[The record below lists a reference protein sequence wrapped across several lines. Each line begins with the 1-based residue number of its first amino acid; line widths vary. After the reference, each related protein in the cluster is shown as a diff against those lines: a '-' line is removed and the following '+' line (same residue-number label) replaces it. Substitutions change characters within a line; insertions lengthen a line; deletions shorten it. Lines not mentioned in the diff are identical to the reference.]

1 MLRYLLTG
9 MLSVVA
15 SGALAQQAASPNDP
29 ARSQSSQTEA
39 TPPKPTSTME
49 DVQPG
54 DRWVYEERD
63 EITGTIRNTRTNVVT
78 EVTPTEIA
86 TRFTNAGKPEASL
99 IVFDRS
105 WNVILGG
112 PWKHSPHDGTGI
124 QMPLEVGKTWPIRS
138 NEISS
143 ANGQSWKRSGTSKVV
158 GPETLITKAGTFET
172 FRIETSIVLQNAKDP
187 TRKTAVAIQTWYAPT
202 VNHWVKR
209 KRTIRA
215 DNRLLADITSD
226 LIEYGRKQ

>member
-1 MLRYLLTG
+1 MLRY
-9 MLSVVA
+9 
-15 SGALAQQAASPNDP
+15 ALAGIIGLVSTSGLAQPATPQNDPPATSATQAPAANAPAASE
-29 ARSQSSQTEA
+29 S
-39 TPPKPTSTME
+39 
-49 DVQPG
+49 DVKPG

-63 EITGTIRNTRTNVVT
+63 EITGTIRNTRTNIVT

-86 TRFTNAGKPEASL
+86 TRFTNAGKPDASL

-112 PWKHSPHDGTGI
+112 PWRYSPHDGTGI
-124 QMPLEVGKTWPIRS
+124 QMPLEVGKTWRIRS
-138 NEISS
+138 NEISG

-158 GPETLITKAGTFET
+158 GRETLTTKAGTFET
-172 FRIETSIVLQNAKDP
+172 FKIETSLVLQNAKDP

-202 VNHWVKR
+202 VNHWIKR

-215 DNRLLADITSD
+215 NDRLMADITTD